1 MQYLQLGGIS
11 AVYQSGYSLM
21 VHQGTREPCQEA
33 VILKYTCHFSR
44 VDYVCTNLNFEEM
57 DDDKALLG
65 VVAAAAAVV
74 VVVTVNELKEKKRK
88 RRQMWVRPMFQCRQ
102 QIGAY
107 NMLMAELR
115 SSDVQ
120 MYEGFTRMS
129 PELFEECMCMS
140 RTRSSLI
147 GCNTKIIA
155 GIFDMLNVACKSL
168 QQLKTLAVGLFYFI
182 LLHSIRTSEIK

>member
-1 MQYLQLGGIS
+1 
-11 AVYQSGYSLM
+11 
-21 VHQGTREPCQEA
+21 
-33 VILKYTCHFSR
+33 
-44 VDYVCTNLNFEEM
+44 M

-88 RRQMWVRPMFQCRQ
+88 RRKMWVRPMFQCRQ
-102 QIGAY
+102 QIEAY

-129 PELFEECMCMS
+129 PEAAP
-140 RTRSSLI
+140 TTAI
-147 GCNTKIIA
+147 K
-155 GIFDMLNVACKSL
+155 
-168 QQLKTLAVGLFYFI
+168 LK
-182 LLHSIRTSEIK
+182 